1 MDDDLQKSVIFYS
14 WQSDSHDAT
23 NRSLIENALEN
34 VAKKIRNDDSVQVD
48 PVIDRD
54 TAGVAG
60 AVDIATT
67 IFSKIALADAFVAD
81 VSLVTQY
88 TRERDGDSRAAPN
101 ANVVTE
107 LGYAV
112 AHLTW
117 ERVILVF
124 NDASGDFRKLPF
136 DINR

>member
-1 MDDDLQKSVIFYS
+1 MDDELQKLVIFYS

-23 NRSLIENALEN
+23 NRSLIETALEN
-34 VAKKIRNDDSVQVD
+34 VAKRIRNDDSIQVD

-54 TAGVAG
+54 TEGVVG

-67 IFSKIALADAFVAD
+67 IFSKISLADAFVAD
-81 VSLVTQY
+81 VSLVTHY
-88 TRERDGDSRAAPN
+88 IRERDRKPRAAPN

-117 ERVILVF
+117 QR
-124 NDASGDFRKLPF
+124 GDR
-136 DINR
+136 